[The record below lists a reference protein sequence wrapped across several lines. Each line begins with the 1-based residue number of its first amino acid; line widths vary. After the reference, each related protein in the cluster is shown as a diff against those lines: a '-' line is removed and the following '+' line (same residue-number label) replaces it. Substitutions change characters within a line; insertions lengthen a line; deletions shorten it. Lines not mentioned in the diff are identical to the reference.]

1 MPKMRF
7 ADIAVNLTDPMF
19 EGKYGG
25 RKKHGADIKA
35 VIERAKAK
43 GVEKIL
49 ITGTSLKESKD
60 ALEMAKEFDLHCSA
74 GVHPTSTSEMDKHPS
89 GAEGY
94 LKELTDLID
103 QDLGEE
109 GSKRI
114 ISIGEIGLDYDR
126 LHHSPQETQLAH
138 LPELLCLQKTYRL
151 PLFLHSRTSG
161 SHTDLVRIMKEIGWT
176 TEWGGGVVHSFTGST
191 EEMKELV
198 NMDLH
203 IGVNGCSLKTL
214 DNLEVIKQIP
224 LDRLL
229 LETDAPWC
237 TPTASHASSAYIP
250 PKDSHLAVQ
259 KVSKADKWKEGL
271 GVKGRMEPAEVMI
284 SHGFNDAAIHDA
296 DLVNKIGII
305 AHVVAS
311 VKGIPIEQL
320 AEQVWQNTV
329 KLFYP
334 HEINGSR

>member
-19 EGKYGG
+19 QGTYGG
-25 RKKHGADIKA
+25 RKKHEADIKA

-49 ITGTSLKESKD
+49 ITGTSLKESKA
-60 ALEMAKEFDLHCSA
+60 ALEMAKEFDLQCSA
-74 GVHPTSTSEMDKHPS
+74 GVHPTSTNDIDKHPS
-89 GAEGY
+89 GAKGY
-94 LKELTDLID
+94 FKELTDFID

-126 LHHSPQETQLAH
+126 LHYSPQETQLAH
-138 LPELLCLQKTYRL
+138 LPELLLLQKKYKL
-151 PLFLHSRTSG
+151 PLFLHSRTSE

-176 TEWGGGVVHSFTGST
+176 TEWGGGVAHSFTGTT

-198 NMDLH
+198 HMGLY
-203 IGVNGCSLKTL
+203 IGVNGCSLKTA

-237 TPTASHASSAYIP
+237 TPTASHASAAYVP
-250 PKDSHLAVQ
+250 PKNSHLAVQ
-259 KVSKADKWKEGL
+259 KVSKPDKWKEGL
-271 GVKGRMEPAEVMI
+271 GVKGRMEPAE
-284 SHGFNDAAIHDA
+284 
-296 DLVNKIGII
+296 IGII

-311 VKGIPIEQL
+311 VKGIPIEEL
-320 AEQVWQNTV
+320 AEQIWQNTV

-334 HEINGSR
+334 HEVDGSQ